1 MILSI
6 SAVSNG
12 PDILILVLIMLG
24 VKIRRRCHFFKVPD
38 ILGAVGIFAVPH
50 LDNNFFAS
58 SLFIDF
64 PSTFKNTFVLF
75 HNGRIE

>member
-12 PDILILVLIMLG
+12 PDILILVLIVLR
-24 VKIRRRCHFFKVPD
+24 VEIRRRCYFFKVPD
-38 ILGAVGIFAVPH
+38 ILGAVGILTFPNIN
-50 LDNNFFAS
+50 NNFLAS
-58 SLFIDF
+58 ILFINF
-64 PSTFKNTFVLF
+64 SGTFKNTSVLF